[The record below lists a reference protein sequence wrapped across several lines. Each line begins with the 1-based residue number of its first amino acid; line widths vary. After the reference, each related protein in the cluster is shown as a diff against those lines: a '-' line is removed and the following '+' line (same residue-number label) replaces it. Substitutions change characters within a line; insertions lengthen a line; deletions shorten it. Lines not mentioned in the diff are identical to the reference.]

1 MQSGMVL
8 DSDEVMF
15 LNRVRVVMKV
25 ISIDVHLI
33 SSLIIVPTLISL
45 DIIFSRTCK
54 RLHVFS
60 LRLVE
65 G

>member
-33 SSLIIVPTLISL
+33 SSLIIVHTLISL
-45 DIIFSRTCK
+45 DIFFQEHAKGCMSF
-54 RLHVFS
+54 H
-60 LRLVE
+60 
-65 G
+65 